1 MEFCCK
7 VNKNNNNLHS
17 EQKIKFIFK
26 CGLKKELVN
35 QSFSLLGSLKNKSVR
50 MLFTYLLYPLTI
62 SMYLVLVLNNGT

>member
-26 CGLKKELVN
+26 FGLKKELVN
-35 QSFSLLGSLKNKSVR
+35 QSFSLLGSLKNKSAATVETSTVPSSG
-50 MLFTYLLYPLTI
+50 FA
-62 SMYLVLVLNNGT
+62 